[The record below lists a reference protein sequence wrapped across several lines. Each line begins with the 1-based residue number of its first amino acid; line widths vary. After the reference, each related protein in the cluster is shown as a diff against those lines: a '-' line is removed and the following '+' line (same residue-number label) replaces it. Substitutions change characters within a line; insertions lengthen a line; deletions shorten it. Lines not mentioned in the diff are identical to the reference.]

1 MNIIQE
7 RVAVLHIKKVAS
19 EVTGIA
25 SSVLS
30 VRKRKYGTDIKRLA
44 SWLLYF
50 YTDLSLNRIAES
62 CSIDHASVL
71 WNVRKLNGLIETNH
85 IDAINVLKAEHALE
99 KLGLVKKNRV
109 HRDLCLEEIKFPIFY
124 KKPSNRPTPTTK
136 RAEKIILAS
145 NNRQVT
151 ESILRK
157 KREEINGCMDID
169 DVITLAKEI
178 KELETALQHI
188 K

>member
-7 RVAVLHIKKVAS
+7 RVAILHIKKAAS
-19 EVTGIA
+19 DATGIA

-30 VRKRKYGTDIKRLA
+30 VRKRKYGTDIKRLT
-44 SWLLYF
+44 SWLLYY
-50 YTDLSLNRIAES
+50 YTDLSLNRIAEC

-71 WNVRKLNGLIETNH
+71 FNVRKLNGLIETSH
-85 IDAINVLKAEHALE
+85 IDAINVLKAEHSIE
-99 KLGLVKKNRV
+99 KLGLVKKNRS
-109 HRDLCLEEIKFPIFY
+109 HREICLEEIKYPIFY
-124 KKPSNRPTPTTK
+124 KKPSSRPVPTTK

-157 KREEINGCMDID
+157 KREQINGCMDID
-169 DVITLAKEI
+169 DVIVLAKEI